1 MRRNLFLSALRWRI
15 SMVRTLTAILVLS
28 CAMQVVARTSD
39 DEASGLLL
47 FGGLSENHNY
57 VPPRGTLLI
66 TDRKVSPYLSLGS
79 GPGFE
84 FSVTRRKSRHLAY
97 TADFSGYFERFSG
110 DATYC
115 QPTSCGTGLRFE
127 DKVQTFYLV
136 AGPEYRG
143 SERRRMTP
151 FVHGLAGAVFSSSR
165 FTMAGSNVQY
175 FDVLSTTGLV
185 LLSTS
190 PFPKTSTV
198 HYADSHTDTGLT
210 LSLGAGLDVRMSEAL
225 SGRILIDYDPTFLT
239 RPDIR
244 NPRIAEAT
252 GSTNIQNHT
261 RISLGIVWHLH

>member
-1 MRRNLFLSALRWRI
+1 MLSI
-15 SMVRTLTAILVLS
+15 VRTLTAILMLS
-28 CAMQVVARTSD
+28 CAMQVVAQTSD
-39 DEASGLLL
+39 DKASGFLL
-47 FGGLSENHNY
+47 FGGLSENHNF

-66 TDRKVSPYLSLGS
+66 TDRKVSPFLSLGS
-79 GPGFE
+79 GRGFE
-84 FSVTRRKSRHLAY
+84 FSVTRRKTRHLAY
-97 TADFSGYFERFSG
+97 TADFSGYFERFAG
-110 DATYC
+110 GATYC
-115 QPTSCGTGLRFE
+115 QPTACGTGLRFE
-127 DKVQTFYLV
+127 DKAQSFYLV
-136 AGPEYRG
+136 AGPELRG
-143 SERRRMTP
+143 SERRRMTL
-151 FVHGLAGAVFSSSR
+151 FVHGLAGAVFSSSK

-198 HYADSHTDTGLT
+198 HYADSHTDVGLT

-261 RISLGIVWHLH
+261 RISLGIVWHLR

>member
-1 MRRNLFLSALRWRI
+1 ML
-15 SMVRTLTAILVLS
+15 SMVRTLTAILVVS
-28 CAMQVVARTSD
+28 CAMQVVAQTSD
-39 DEASGLLL
+39 DNASRFLL

-66 TDRKVSPYLSLGS
+66 TDRKVSPFLSLGS
-79 GPGFE
+79 GRGFE
-84 FSVTRRKSRHLAY
+84 FSVTRRKTRHLAY
-97 TADFSGYFERFSG
+97 TADFSGYFERFTG
-110 DATYC
+110 GATYC
-115 QPTSCGTGLRFE
+115 QPTACGTGLRFE
-127 DKVQTFYLV
+127 DKAQSFYLV
-136 AGPEYRG
+136 AGPELRG

-151 FVHGLAGAVFSSSR
+151 FVHGLAGAVFSSSK

-190 PFPKTSTV
+190 PFSKTSTV

-210 LSLGAGLDVRMSEAL
+210 LSLAAGLDVRMSEAL
-225 SGRILIDYDPTFLT
+225 SGRILIDYNPTFLT